1 MSNLSPL
8 DETPE
13 SVPPVASPLG
23 GANAQSSP
31 LDDGTFTE
39 LKEPRNA
46 LQIPLDGSWHQI
58 SPRYVTQQLLFGV
71 LTLAVLIAGTVVAGI
86 NLGWWTWLAGGVLIL
101 LELIS
106 LIILPRQARALGYM
120 LRDDDVVFR
129 RGILWQRFI
138 AVPYGRLQLVDILQG
153 PIDRAFGIAKL
164 KMITAAA
171 TTNVTIDGLTFE
183 AAEALRD
190 TLIAVAE
197 TRRGAL

>member
-1 MSNLSPL
+1 MSNLSESESPL
-8 DETPE
+8 DE
-13 SVPPVASPLG
+13 
-23 GANAQSSP
+23 
-31 LDDGTFTE
+31 GTFTE
-39 LKEPRNA
+39 LKEPKGA

-58 SPRYVTQQLLFGV
+58 SPRYVTQQLLFGL
-71 LTLAVLIAGTVVAGI
+71 LTLAVLIAATVVAGI
-86 NLGWWTWLAGGVLIL
+86 NLGWWTWLAGGVLIV

-106 LIILPRQARALGYM
+106 LIIIPRQARALGYM

-138 AVPYGRLQLVDILQG
+138 AVPYGRLQLVDISQG

-171 TTNVTIDGLTFE
+171 TTNVSIDGLPYDG
-183 AAEALRD
+183 AVALRD